1 MRALTFELNTLKKMS
16 CMSSTHL
23 KNLICFFYV
32 LWRLLESN
40 LPCLWKEKGEE
51 LGVKE
56 DVFNEDIANDSIEWK
71 LTRGLYVGC
80 GVLVVI
86 STNFCGE
93 ELQNKKKHIS
103 LIVCLLSFC
112 LLWTCITNI
121 DIRWTWWSFIVINRI
136 HFSNYE
142 EIDKS

>member
-1 MRALTFELNTLKKMS
+1 MNTLKKK
-16 CMSSTHL
+16 CPVCEVLTLKISS
-23 KNLICFFYV
+23 

-56 DVFNEDIANDSIEWK
+56 DVFNEDIANDSIERK

-93 ELQNKKKHIS
+93 ELQNK
-103 LIVCLLSFC
+103 
-112 LLWTCITNI
+112 
-121 DIRWTWWSFIVINRI
+121 
-136 HFSNYE
+136 
-142 EIDKS
+142 

>member
-1 MRALTFELNTLKKMS
+1 MS
-16 CMSSTHL
+16 CMSSTHF
-23 KNLICFFYV
+23 KNLIFCFYV

-56 DVFNEDIANDSIEWK
+56 DVFNEDIANDSIERK

-93 ELQNKKKHIS
+93 ELQNKKKT
-103 LIVCLLSFC
+103 F
-112 LLWTCITNI
+112 
-121 DIRWTWWSFIVINRI
+121 
-136 HFSNYE
+136 Y
-142 EIDKS
+142 